1 MSDEN
6 YKRLVVDWRSPVAET
21 YYNQENGPTSYVA
34 NGRTIKVDLKLR
46 RQFDIAKDTL
56 NAYFDTTVAIQ
67 DAMLLASLSQERTS
81 QMKAITATI
90 QKEQNQVIRHED
102 VPVLLVNGIA
112 GSGKTSVLM
121 QRIAYLF
128 YQQRESLR
136 PEDVFLITPNPV
148 FSRYIETSFPTLGKA
163 SRNHDLQRVHGTIM
177 PADRP
182 RRATSPESLQRIDD
196 AVADSSSTPTISK
209 TSSAKEPSPLW
220 ANPPRADKFKRTPS
234 GPHLVTLM
242 REELHKRLSS
252 RLKQMATTERAQNE
266 MLSCPSKSRCASS
279 TKPLSP
285 KTKTRRESL
294 RSPTSTTAMRAPS
307 TSSSATNGFAST
319 V

>member
-1 MSDEN
+1 
-6 YKRLVVDWRSPVAET
+6 
-21 YYNQENGPTSYVA
+21 
-34 NGRTIKVDLKLR
+34 
-46 RQFDIAKDTL
+46 
-56 NAYFDTTVAIQ
+56 
-67 DAMLLASLSQERTS
+67 
-81 QMKAITATI
+81 MKAITATI

-148 FSRYIETSFPTLGKA
+148 FSRYIENVLPDLGESNPETMTFNEFMA
-163 SRNHDLQRVHGTIM
+163 TIM
-177 PADRP
+177 PADRS
-182 RRATSPESLQRIDD
+182 RGRADISLESLQRIDD
-196 AVADSSSTPTISK
+196 AVAGLVFDPNDFKDIVCEGTQLL
-209 TSSAKEPSPLW
+209 SAGQI
-220 ANPPRADKFKRTPS
+220 RQVADKFKRIPA

-266 MLSCPSKSRCASS
+266 MLQLSIQEQVRIFHETIEPQNENEARELALIYLNDRYARAFDIVERDEWLRIDRRHAPSRKRRTASRGVGLPQNGMYGSRQSEREVRHGRRSAGLHHRSARHSS
-279 TKPLSP
+279 TLFP
-285 KTKTRRESL
+285 
-294 RSPTSTTAMRAPS
+294 PS
-307 TSSSATNGFAST
+307 AFLASGR
-319 V
+319 